1 MLKRLVPSVFM
12 AVAAMSLAAPLHAQG
27 RSVVS
32 SAELDAAV
40 AARPATSREA
50 VRNILLTDQAQ
61 KVASR
66 MGISPS
72 ELSARVATL
81 DSATLNRITEKAA
94 ASDPALAGGSG
105 SVTIG
110 VTVLIVA
117 LLVLII
123 LLVA

>member
-1 MLKRLVPSVFM
+1 MSKYLTPLVISF
-12 AVAAMSLAAPLHAQG
+12 AAMSLAAPLHAQG

-40 AARPATSREA
+40 AARPATRREA

-61 KVASR
+61 SVAGR

-81 DSATLNRITEKAA
+81 DSATLDQIAERAA
-94 ASDPALAGGSG
+94 VSDPALAGGDT
-105 SVTIG
+105 TITITA
-110 VTVLIVA
+110 TVLIVA

>member
-1 MLKRLVPSVFM
+1 MSKHLPPSMVL
-12 AVAAMSLAAPLHAQG
+12 AVAAISFAAPLHAQE

-50 VRNILLTDQAQ
+50 IRNVLLTDQAQ
-61 KVASR
+61 KVAGR

-81 DSATLNRITEKAA
+81 DSATLDRIAERTA
-94 ASDPALAGGSG
+94 ASDPALAGGDTVTI
-105 SVTIG
+105 SVTL
-110 VTVLIVA
+110 LIVA

>member
-1 MLKRLVPSVFM
+1 MSKHLTPFTVM
-12 AVAAMSLAAPLHAQG
+12 AVAAMGLAAPLHAQG

-32 SAELDAAV
+32 RAELDAAV
-40 AARPATSREA
+40 AARPATRGEA

-61 KVASR
+61 RVASR

-72 ELSARVATL
+72 ELTARVATL
-81 DSATLNRITEKAA
+81 DSATLDQIAQRAA
-94 ASDPALAGGSG
+94 ASDPALAGGEMN
-105 SVTIG
+105 VTITA
-110 VTVLIVA
+110 TVLIIA

>member
-1 MLKRLVPSVFM
+1 MSKHLTPSMVM
-12 AVAAMSLAAPLHAQG
+12 AVAALSLAAPLHAQG
-27 RSVVS
+27 RNVVS

-50 VRNILLTDQAQ
+50 LRNVLLTDQAQ
-61 KVASR
+61 RVASR

-72 ELSARVATL
+72 ELSARVPTL
-81 DSATLNRITEKAA
+81 DSATLDRIAERAA
-94 ASDPALAGGSG
+94 TSDPALAGGDQT
-105 SVTIG
+105 VTIG

>member
-1 MLKRLVPSVFM
+1 MSKRLPPSMVL
-12 AVAAMSLAAPLHAQG
+12 AVAAISFAAPLHAQG
-27 RSVVS
+27 RSAVS

-40 AARPATSREA
+40 AARPATRREA
-50 VRNILLTDQAQ
+50 VRGFLLTDQAQ

-81 DSATLNRITEKAA
+81 DSATLDRIAERTA
-94 ASDPALAGGSG
+94 ASDPALAGGDTVTI
-105 SVTIG
+105 SVTL
-110 VTVLIVA
+110 LIVA

>member
-1 MLKRLVPSVFM
+1 MSKHLTRFAVM
-12 AVAAMSLAAPLHAQG
+12 AVAAMGLAAPLHAQG

-40 AARPATSREA
+40 AARPATRREA
-50 VRNILLTDQAQ
+50 VRNVLLTDQAQ
-61 KVASR
+61 RVAIR
-66 MGISPS
+66 MGINPS

-81 DSATLNRITEKAA
+81 DSATLDQIAARTA
-94 ASDPALAGGSG
+94 ASDPALAGGDMN
-105 SVTIG
+105 VTITA
-110 VTVLIVA
+110 TVLIVA

>member
-1 MLKRLVPSVFM
+1 MSKRLTPTIVM
-12 AVAAMSLAAPLHAQG
+12 AVAAISLAAPLHAQG

-81 DSATLNRITEKAA
+81 DSATLNRVAEQAA
-94 ASDPALAGGSG
+94 VKDQALAGGSTT
-105 SVTIG
+105 VVIG
-110 VTVLIVA
+110 TTVLIVA

>member
-1 MLKRLVPSVFM
+1 MSKHLTPSMVM

-40 AARPATSREA
+40 AARPATRGEA
-50 VRNILLTDQAQ
+50 VRNVLLTDQAQ
-61 KVASR
+61 RVASR

-81 DSATLNRITEKAA
+81 DSATLDQIAERTA
-94 ASDPALAGGSG
+94 ASDPALAGGAIN
-105 SVTIG
+105 VTITA
-110 VTVLIVA
+110 TVLIVA